1 MLSGGFVLLSV
12 EQDNLFLLQ
21 NDLVANFIASGWSLC
36 MSLSRIFI

>member
-21 NDLVANFIASGWSLC
+21 NDLVPNFIAGG
-36 MSLSRIFI
+36 